1 MIIKVSEIPEEGL
14 RLEGP
19 EAFPQPFQDRS
30 WRLEDVG
37 LGVEK
42 DGDTV
47 FVTGHLR
54 SRVPQVCSRC
64 LESYEATVD
73 ADVDTRLVPAPAARG
88 EERELGAD
96 DLETDVYDPDQID
109 LNALIETETTLGLPM
124 KPLCRE
130 ECRGLCPSCGA
141 SRNGAPCSCAP
152 AVDPRWSPLKGL
164 AERLSKSST

>member
-1 MIIKVSEIPEEGL
+1 MIIKVSEIPEEGV

-19 EAFPQPFQDRS
+19 GALSQPLPDPGWGPR
-30 WRLEDVG
+30 DVG

-96 DLETDVYDPDQID
+96 DLETDVYDHDQID

-141 SRNGAPCSCAP
+141 SRNGAPCSWAP
-152 AVDPRWSPLKGL
+152 AVEARWAPLKGP
-164 AERLSKSST
+164 AVRLSKSYR

>member
-14 RLEGP
+14 RFEGP
-19 EAFPQPFQDRS
+19 QAFPEPFQDRS
-30 WRLEDVG
+30 WRLEDVE

-47 FVTGHLR
+47 FVTGRLR

-73 ADVDTRLVPAPAARG
+73 AAVDTRLVPAPAARG

-96 DLETDVYDPDQID
+96 HLETDSKDRDVME
-109 LNALIETETTLGLPM
+109 LNVLFERERPPGLPVM
-124 KPLCRE
+124 PLCRE
-130 ECRGLCPSCGA
+130 GCGGVSPSWGA
-141 SRNGAPCSCAP
+141 SRNG
-152 AVDPRWSPLKGL
+152 
-164 AERLSKSST
+164 

>member
-19 EAFPQPFQDRS
+19 EAFSQPFQDRS
-30 WRLEDVG
+30 WRLEDVE

-42 DGDTV
+42 DADTV

-73 ADVDTRLVPAPAARG
+73 AAVDTRLVPAPAARG

-96 DLETDVYDPDQID
+96 DLETDVYDRDQID

-124 KPLCRE
+124 KPLCR
-130 ECRGLCPSCGA
+130 GLCPSCGA
-141 SRNGAPCSCAP
+141 SRNGEPCGCAP
-152 AVDPRWSPLKGL
+152 AVDPRWSQLKGL
-164 AERLSKSST
+164 ADRLSR

>member
-14 RLEGP
+14 RFEGP
-19 EAFPQPFQDRS
+19 QAFPEPFQDRS
-30 WRLEDVG
+30 WRLEDVE

-47 FVTGHLR
+47 FITGHLH

-96 DLETDVYDPDQID
+96 DLESDVYDHDQID
-109 LNALIETETTLGLPM
+109 LDALLETEAALGLPM
-124 KPLCRE
+124 KPLCRDD
-130 ECRGLCPSCGA
+130 CKGLCPSCGA
-141 SRNGAPCSCAP
+141 NRNAVACSCAP
-152 AVDPRWSPLKGL
+152 ATGDPRWAALKTL
-164 AERLSKSST
+164 ADRLHR